1 MWDCIGYQGECTT
14 STQVPPS
21 PLHPLTCSS
30 DKMDKELKKR
40 LLKAKGNPSFLE
52 GVQDINV
59 VCGVLKDFLR
69 CLREPFLTFKMH
81 NAFLQAS
88 GMEREITE
96 PTAFIHSFIS
106 VQTESEAEENGLA
119 STLEAIAELPP
130 ANKDTL
136 AFIIQQKYTPPVVC
150 KDVHSYILVCLQGC
164 ITQ

>member
-1 MWDCIGYQGECTT
+1 MWGCIRYQGECTT
-14 STQVPPS
+14 STPAPPS

-30 DKMDKELKKR
+30 DKMVKELKEL

-69 CLREPFLTFKMH
+69 CLREPLLTFKMH

-88 GMEREITE
+88 GMVREITE
-96 PTAFIHSFIS
+96 PTAFIHSS
-106 VQTESEAEENGLA
+106 S
-119 STLEAIAELPP
+119 
-130 ANKDTL
+130 
-136 AFIIQQKYTPPVVC
+136 FIILHLQKYTPPVVC